1 MLVGGGGLP
10 VMHTDS
16 TLLDDL
22 NRDPT
27 YDASNLLNSY
37 LSDDENVSQFFQT
50 NISSSYHYCKTFT
63 DAFRN
68 TTDPIILSLNI

>member
-1 MLVGGGGLP
+1 MLGGGGGLP
-10 VMHTDS
+10 VMHTNG

-37 LSDDENVSQFFQT
+37 LSDD
-50 NISSSYHYCKTFT
+50 
-63 DAFRN
+63 
-68 TTDPIILSLNI
+68 